1 LEIDVA
7 KKGHVEIIGA
17 GFGGLVTAIGLA
29 DRGWSVRVH
38 ERRSS
43 LGAEGYGIAIQ
54 DNMARVFSTLGI
66 LDDILAGGIEIDRRD
81 SLDGNGNLL
90 LRLNTGLGRYRISRH
105 HIISLLSKRALA
117 AGVDILTGSNI
128 SGASEEG
135 KIYRSDGKSWSADLI
150 VAADGINSKIRESL
164 DLTKNHIL
172 RKEGGVRV
180 IIPRLPE
187 EIENDR
193 KHGTTMVEAWSGDR
207 RILYCPNSQTEL
219 YVILTCMN
227 KDLSGRVTPLDA
239 ESWGKAFP
247 GMTPLINRVSEC
259 ADWNESKWARFQTI
273 RLKSWSTGR
282 IALLGD
288 AAHAM
293 PPYLGQGAGHAMMNG
308 LGLAVSVNEY
318 SNIFAALDN
327 WEGRERPLT
336 EHTQFWTS
344 IYGKTIFFPGW
355 LKSLAIKTEKHL
367 PWLALQYSRA
377 SKHIPTGCESG
388 DIRT

>member
-1 LEIDVA
+1 MA

-150 VAADGINSKIRESL
+150 VAADGIN
-164 DLTKNHIL
+164 
-172 RKEGGVRV
+172 
-180 IIPRLPE
+180 
-187 EIENDR
+187 
-193 KHGTTMVEAWSGDR
+193 
-207 RILYCPNSQTEL
+207 
-219 YVILTCMN
+219 
-227 KDLSGRVTPLDA
+227 
-239 ESWGKAFP
+239 
-247 GMTPLINRVSEC
+247 
-259 ADWNESKWARFQTI
+259 
-273 RLKSWSTGR
+273 
-282 IALLGD
+282 
-288 AAHAM
+288 
-293 PPYLGQGAGHAMMNG
+293 
-308 LGLAVSVNEY
+308 
-318 SNIFAALDN
+318 
-327 WEGRERPLT
+327 
-336 EHTQFWTS
+336 
-344 IYGKTIFFPGW
+344 
-355 LKSLAIKTEKHL
+355 
-367 PWLALQYSRA
+367 
-377 SKHIPTGCESG
+377 
-388 DIRT
+388 

>member
-1 LEIDVA
+1 MA

-29 DRGWSVRVH
+29 DRGWTVRVH
-38 ERRSS
+38 ERRSL

-54 DNMARVFSTLGI
+54 DNMAHVFSALGI
-66 LDDILAGGIEIDRRD
+66 LDDILQGGIEIDRRD

-105 HIISLLSKRALA
+105 HIISLLSERALA
-117 AGVDILTGSNI
+117 AGVDIHTGSNI
-128 SGASEEG
+128 SSASPEG
-135 KIYRSDGKSWSADLI
+135 EIYGSDGKSWRADLI
-150 VAADGINSKIRESL
+150 VAADGINSNIRESL
-164 DLTKNHIL
+164 NLTKHHIH

-187 EIENDR
+187 EVENDR

-207 RILYCPNSQTEL
+207 RILYCPNSQTDL

-227 KDLSGRVTPLDA
+227 KDLSGRVTPIDT
-239 ESWGKAFP
+239 ESWGQAFP
-247 GMTPLINRVSEC
+247 GMTSLINRVSEC
-259 ADWNESKWARFQTI
+259 ADWDESKWARFQTI
-273 RLKSWSTGR
+273 RLKSWSNGR

-308 LGLAVSVNEY
+308 LGLAVSVDEC
-318 SNIFAALDN
+318 SDIFTALGN
-327 WEGRERPLT
+327 WEDRERPLT

-344 IYGKTIFFPGW
+344 VYGKTIFFPGW

-367 PWLALQYSRA
+367 PFLAKQYSRA
-377 SKHIPTGCESG
+377 SKHIPTGCGSV
-388 DIRT
+388 DNRT